1 MKRSSVFGF
10 GLVAC
15 ATFAALSSLPARA
28 AEAPP
33 GHASAIPAPR
43 ATVPSPPRAV
53 AGTPVHAVAAP
64 PAHPVAAPP
73 AHPVAAPAPKADE
86 AAHEQGGAE
95 EAAEEEHAP
104 KPVNW
109 IDLSNKA
116 QPPYAFMFVNLLVL
130 LGIYYKY
137 GKGPISE
144 GLKSRRATV
153 AREIEEAK
161 RMQQEAEARA
171 AKYQEKL
178 SHLEA
183 ELSETRASLKAAGEG
198 ERDRLVREAEE
209 KAARMEKDA
218 AFLVEQELK
227 TLRADLTREAVE
239 IAVAAA
245 EELLRKR
252 ITSSDQER
260 LAEDYLAQ
268 LAAKRPSGPERTAT
282 STAPGAAGEGGL
294 S

>member
-1 MKRSSVFGF
+1 MKRS
-10 GLVAC
+10 L
-15 ATFAALSSLPARA
+15 ALGA
-28 AEAPP
+28 
-33 GHASAIPAPR
+33 
-43 ATVPSPPRAV
+43 AV
-53 AGTPVHAVAAP
+53 AAIVAGFSVVNLAGAAP
-64 PAHPVAAPP
+64 PARPAPPPP
-73 AHPVAAPAPKADE
+73 AHAAATPPPPPLPAPPPHALVTPARAPATSPVPAAPNAGATSHPAAAPKA
-86 AAHEQGGAE
+86 E
-95 EAAEEEHAP
+95 EAEHAEQAEEEEHAP

-109 IDLSNKA
+109 IDFSNKS
-116 QPPYAFMFVNLLVL
+116 QPPWAFMFVNLLVL

-183 ELSETRASLKAAGEG
+183 ELAETRESLQAAGEG

-209 KAARMEKDA
+209 KARRMEKDA

-268 LAAKRPSGPERTAT
+268 LAAKRPSGHERTV
-282 STAPGAAGEGGL
+282 SSIAPGPHSDGGA